1 LFKYKD
7 GEIYAISCGDTVDD
21 LLYFD
26 KINQK
31 IKYEATTPL
40 RNSLTEEENLL
51 IKSVDDVCA
60 RLSKMRSIEIDFWH
74 DHTDELD
81 IPVQLERTISK
92 KVQDWEKEKDMLYY
106 MEPILA
112 KKYLEEKSQEYY
124 NYFD

>member
-1 LFKYKD
+1 MK
-7 GEIYAISCGDTVDD
+7 
-21 LLYFD
+21 
-26 KINQK
+26 
-31 IKYEATTPL
+31 
-40 RNSLTEEENLL
+40 
-51 IKSVDDVCA
+51 
-60 RLSKMRSIEIDFWH
+60 SIEIDFWH